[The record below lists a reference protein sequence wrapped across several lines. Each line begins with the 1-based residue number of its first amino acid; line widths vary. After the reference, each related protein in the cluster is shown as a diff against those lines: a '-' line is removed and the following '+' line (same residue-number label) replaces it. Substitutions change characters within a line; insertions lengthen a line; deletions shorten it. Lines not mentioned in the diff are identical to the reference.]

1 MDSNQDIILQRD
13 EYYRYTTSQQKFL
26 QSNDPYYTL
35 NIASDHEAEA
45 MGSILPCYNTG
56 MLVDNIT
63 LTVKAGNGGA
73 GSASLLHT
81 GQTRKGGPD
90 GGNGGMGGNIYFVGS
105 TDITDLRQF
114 RYTKIVKAKHGGDG
128 ARQKKNGKKAE
139 DVNVLIPLGTKVTDV
154 KTNASIEIT
163 EVGKPILAARGGRGG
178 RGNVNFK
185 SSVNQTPKTAEKG
198 EPGQEREL
206 LLELRLIAEIGL
218 IGLPNAGK
226 SSLLTVLTNARP
238 AVAAYPFTT
247 LDPTVGMLG
256 THPIADIPGL
266 IEGASKGKGLGI
278 DFLRHI
284 EKTKILLHCID
295 VNHEDPVGAYKIIRE
310 EFKQFDQELLTKPE
324 YIVLTKTD
332 LADTELINKVTKL
345 FTKDNKQVCT
355 CSVYDQKSI
364 EGLKETIIN
373 LV

>member
-1 MDSNQDIILQRD
+1 
-13 EYYRYTTSQQKFL
+13 
-26 QSNDPYYTL
+26 
-35 NIASDHEAEA
+35 
-45 MGSILPCYNTG
+45 

-63 LTVKAGNGGA
+63 LTVKAGNGGNGA
-73 GSASLLHT
+73 ATL
-81 GQTRKGGPD
+81 RPFKGGPD
-90 GGNGGMGGNIYFVGS
+90 GGDGGNGGNIFFVGS
-105 TDITDLRQF
+105 TNVTDLREF
-114 RYTKIVKAKHGGDG
+114 RYKKIIKAKQGGDG
-128 ARQKKNGKKAE
+128 ARKQKNGRKAE
-139 DVNVLIPLGTKVTDV
+139 NITILIPTGTKVTDAG
-154 KTNASIEIT
+154 TGNSIEIT
-163 EVGKPILAARGGRGG
+163 QVGKPVLIARGGRGG
-178 RGNVNFK
+178 RGNINFK
-185 SSVNQTPKTAEKG
+185 SSINQTPKTAEEG

-266 IEGASKGKGLGI
+266 IEGASHGKGLGI

-295 VNHEDPVGAYKIIRE
+295 VTHENPAAAYKIIRE
-310 EFKQFDQELLTKPE
+310 EFKQFNTALLTKPE

-332 LADTELINKVTKL
+332 LADTATIEKVTDL
-345 FTKDNKQVCT
+345 FAKEKKQVFT

-364 EGLKETIIN
+364 EMLKQTLYEKIAA
-373 LV
+373 

>member
-1 MDSNQDIILQRD
+1 
-13 EYYRYTTSQQKFL
+13 
-26 QSNDPYYTL
+26 
-35 NIASDHEAEA
+35 
-45 MGSILPCYNTG
+45 

-63 LTVKAGNGGA
+63 LIVKAGNGGNGA
-73 GSASLLHT
+73 ATLKPF
-81 GQTRKGGPD
+81 KGGPD

-105 TDITDLRQF
+105 TNITDLREF
-114 RYTKIVKAKHGGDG
+114 RYKKTIVAKNGGDG
-128 ARQKKNGKKAE
+128 ARKQKNGRKAE
-139 DVNVLIPLGTKVTDV
+139 NITKLIPLGTKVTDV
-154 KTNASIEIT
+154 VSGASIEIA
-163 EVGKPILAARGGRGG
+163 EVGKPMLIARGGHGG
-178 RGNVNFK
+178 RGNINFK

-206 LLELRLIAEIGL
+206 RLELRLIAEIGL

-266 IEGASKGKGLGI
+266 IEGASRGKGLGI

-295 VNHEDPVGAYKIIRE
+295 VTIDNPTTAYNIIRE
-310 EFKQFDQELLTKPE
+310 EFKKFNPALLTKPE

-332 LADTELINKVTKL
+332 LADASTIKKVTNL
-345 FTKDNKQVCT
+345 FTKENKQVFT
-355 CSVYDQKSI
+355 CSVYNEKSI
-364 EGLKETIIN
+364 EMLKQN
-373 LV
+373 LYEKIAS

>member
-1 MDSNQDIILQRD
+1 
-13 EYYRYTTSQQKFL
+13 
-26 QSNDPYYTL
+26 
-35 NIASDHEAEA
+35 
-45 MGSILPCYNTG
+45 

-63 LTVKAGNGGA
+63 LTVKAGNGGNGA
-73 GSASLLHT
+73 ATLAPY
-81 GQTRKGGPD
+81 KGGPD
-90 GGNGGMGGNIYFVGS
+90 GGNGGAGGNIFFVGS
-105 TDITDLRQF
+105 TDVNDLREF
-114 RYTKIVKAKHGGDG
+114 RYKKMIIAKHGGDG
-128 ARQKKNGKKAE
+128 ARQKKSGRKAE
-139 DVNVLIPLGTKVTDV
+139 DVNVLIPVGTKVTDV
-154 KTNASIEIT
+154 GTNTSIEIT
-163 EVGKPILAARGGRGG
+163 EIGKPILIAQGGYGG

-185 SSVNQTPKTAEKG
+185 SATNQTPRTAEKG

-266 IEGASKGKGLGI
+266 IEGASHGKGLGI
-278 DFLRHI
+278 DFLKHI

-295 VNHEDPVGAYKIIRE
+295 LTHEDPMKAYTTIRE
-310 EFKQFDQELLTKPE
+310 EFKQFNPALLTKPE

-332 LADTELINKVTKL
+332 LADAEQIKKVTQL
-345 FTKDNKQVCT
+345 FNTKNVFT
-355 CSVYDQKSI
+355 CSVYDEKSI
-364 EGLKETIIN
+364 EKLKKTITSLI
-373 LV
+373 

>member
-1 MDSNQDIILQRD
+1 
-13 EYYRYTTSQQKFL
+13 
-26 QSNDPYYTL
+26 
-35 NIASDHEAEA
+35 
-45 MGSILPCYNTG
+45 

-63 LTVKAGNGGA
+63 LKIKAGSGGA
-73 GSASLLHT
+73 GSASLLQN

-90 GGNGGMGGNIYFVGS
+90 GGNGGAGGNIFFVGS
-105 TDITDLRQF
+105 TDVNDLRQF
-114 RYTKIVKAKHGGDG
+114 RYTKTIIAKRGGDG
-128 ARQKKNGKKAE
+128 AKQKKNGRKAE
-139 DVNVLIPLGTKVTDV
+139 DVSVLIPIGTKVTDMAT
-154 KTNASIEIT
+154 KASIEII
-163 EVGKPILAARGGRGG
+163 EVGKPILAAQGGRGG

-185 SSVNQTPKTAEKG
+185 SSVNQTPKHAEKG

-206 LLELRLIAEIGL
+206 LLELRLIAEVGL

-226 SSLLTVLTNARP
+226 SSLLTVLTNAHP

-295 VNHEDPVGAYKIIRE
+295 VNHEDPIAAYKTIRE
-310 EFKQFDQELLTKPE
+310 EFKQFDPALLTKPE

-332 LADTELINKVTKL
+332 LSDSETIKNVTKL
-345 FTKDNKQVCT
+345 FTKEKKQVFT

-364 EGLKETIIN
+364 EALKQNVYEKIAA
-373 LV
+373 

>member
-1 MDSNQDIILQRD
+1 
-13 EYYRYTTSQQKFL
+13 
-26 QSNDPYYTL
+26 
-35 NIASDHEAEA
+35 
-45 MGSILPCYNTG
+45 

-73 GSASLLHT
+73 GSASLLHN

-90 GGNGGMGGNIYFVGS
+90 GGNGGAGGNIYFVGS
-105 TDITDLRQF
+105 TNINDLREF
-114 RYTKIVKAKHGGDG
+114 RYTKIIKAKHGGDG

-139 DVNVLIPLGTKVTDV
+139 DVLTLIPLGTKITDI

-163 EVGKPILAARGGRGG
+163 EIGKQVLIAQGGRGG

-185 SSVNQTPKTAEKG
+185 SSVNQTPMTAEKG

-226 SSLLTVLTNARP
+226 SSLLTVLTNAHP
-238 AVAAYPFTT
+238 TVAAYPFTT
-247 LDPTVGMLG
+247 LDPTIGMLG
-256 THPIADIPGL
+256 NHPIADIPGL

-295 VNHEDPVGAYKIIRE
+295 VNHDDPLGAYKTIRE
-310 EFKQFDQELLTKPE
+310 EFKQFDPALLAKPE
-324 YIVLTKTD
+324 YIVLTKIDLTD
-332 LADTELINKVTKL
+332 ADRIKRVTRL
-345 FTKDNKQVCT
+345 FTGEKKQVFI
-355 CSVYDQKSI
+355 CSVYDPKSI
-364 EGLKETIIN
+364 EALKKT
-373 LV
+373 LVSLI

>member
-1 MDSNQDIILQRD
+1 
-13 EYYRYTTSQQKFL
+13 
-26 QSNDPYYTL
+26 
-35 NIASDHEAEA
+35 
-45 MGSILPCYNTG
+45 

-63 LTVKAGNGGA
+63 LTVKAGSGGA
-73 GSASLLHT
+73 GSASLLHN

-90 GGNGGMGGNIYFVGS
+90 GGNGGAGGNIYFVGS
-105 TDITDLRQF
+105 TDITDLREF

-128 ARQKKNGKKAE
+128 AKQKKNGRKAE
-139 DVNVLIPLGTKVTDV
+139 DVNVLIPIGTKVTDV
-154 KTNASIEIT
+154 ATKASIEIT
-163 EVGKPILAARGGRGG
+163 EIGKPVLAAQGGRGG

-185 SSVNQTPKTAEKG
+185 SSVNQTPTHAEKG
-198 EPGQEREL
+198 EAGQEREL
-206 LLELRLIAEIGL
+206 LLELRLIAQIGL

-226 SSLLTVLTNARP
+226 SSLLTVLTNAHP

-295 VNHEDPVGAYKIIRE
+295 VTHENPMSAYKIIRE
-310 EFKQFDQELLTKPE
+310 EFKQFDPALLTKPE

-332 LADTELINKVTKL
+332 LADAELVNKVTKI
-345 FTKDNKQVCT
+345 FTKDNKQVFT
-355 CSVYDQKSI
+355 CSVYDEKSI
-364 EGLKETIIN
+364 ESLKKI
-373 LV
+373 LVDLLSV

>member
-1 MDSNQDIILQRD
+1 
-13 EYYRYTTSQQKFL
+13 
-26 QSNDPYYTL
+26 
-35 NIASDHEAEA
+35 
-45 MGSILPCYNTG
+45 

-73 GSASLLHT
+73 GSASLLHN

-90 GGNGGMGGNIYFVGS
+90 GGNGGAGGNIFFAGS
-105 TDITDLRQF
+105 TDVNDLRQF
-114 RYTKIVKAKHGGDG
+114 RYTKIVKADRGGDG
-128 ARQKKNGKKAE
+128 AKQKKNGRKAE
-139 DVNVLIPLGTKVTDV
+139 DVTVLIPIGTKVTDV
-154 KTNASIEIT
+154 ATKASIEIT
-163 EVGKPILAARGGRGG
+163 EIGKPILAAQGGRGG

-185 SSVNQTPKTAEKG
+185 SSVNQTPKHAEKG

-206 LLELRLIAEIGL
+206 LLELRLIAEVGL

-295 VNHEDPVGAYKIIRE
+295 VNHEDPMEAYKTIRE
-310 EFKQFDQELLTKPE
+310 EFRQFDPLLLAKPE

-332 LADTELINKVTKL
+332 LADADTIKKVTKL
-345 FTKDNKQVCT
+345 FTKENKQVFT

-364 EGLKETIIN
+364 ESLKQN
-373 LV
+373 LYEKIAA